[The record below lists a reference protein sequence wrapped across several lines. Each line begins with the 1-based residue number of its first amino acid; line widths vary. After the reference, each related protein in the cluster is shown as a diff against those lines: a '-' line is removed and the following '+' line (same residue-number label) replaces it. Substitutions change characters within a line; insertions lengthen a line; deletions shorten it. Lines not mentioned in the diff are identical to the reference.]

1 MESPPRIACR
11 AAARLPARFAT
22 GRPATRYREQI
33 FIGHLAHAVLMQEEL
48 DRPSLTMPARHAQ
61 LAGTIGPLLN
71 IQTVEMAKKLVGT
84 RRELHQ
90 LGR

>member
-1 MESPPRIACR
+1 
-11 AAARLPARFAT
+11 
-22 GRPATRYREQI
+22 
-33 FIGHLAHAVLMQEEL
+33 MQEEL

-90 LGR
+90 FGR